1 MRKWVSFGRCLSTAR
16 VKEFRFLHWIAM
28 KTFRATAT
36 SSRVFCL
43 QPRLVF
49 ASSDS
54 CLLFPVRSLSLSLS
68 LSLGS
73 ALSGQHSMFVIE
85 SSWAQTGS
93 LRPEQSAEKPLAVFF
108 LFLFF
113 SYVCLYYAIQFSII
127 VSELSSLHMHQIYM
141 TSWLLKIFFVKRY
154 NIQII

>member
-1 MRKWVSFGRCLSTAR
+1 VRKWVSFGRCLSTAR

-68 LSLGS
+68 LLV
-73 ALSGQHSMFVIE
+73 QHSRGSIQCLLLSLVELKLEVYAQSSPPRSLWLYSFCFYSFPMFVY
-85 SSWAQTGS
+85 TT
-93 LRPEQSAEKPLAVFF
+93 
-108 LFLFF
+108 
-113 SYVCLYYAIQFSII
+113 AIQFSII

-154 NIQII
+154 SIQII